1 MLEITAPPPKPDSA
15 SAAKRQ
21 LLMTSVFAA
30 TPGIN
35 RTQSDKDAK
44 ALLVR
49 RLSLMRCRD
58 LSPFSIVEKAGFRTF
73 LLQTGVVGNADDI
86 PKADALA
93 RGGLDSVYDTT
104 LAVVKQLIDD
114 TANAAI
120 VAMTTDMWTDNY
132 RRRSYAAFT
141 LHFCN
146 DDYEMKSM
154 TLKTALFE
162 GAHTGENIK
171 QEMEQ
176 TATEF
181 GIQPKKII
189 YVTDNGS
196 NIVKACRLAK
206 VERLGCIAHG
216 LHNLITVDGIAKTP
230 EIKAVVE
237 IAKDIVKTFIYKSS
251 LLDDEGSNMVQEQ
264 LVIKYLGDDEDVDV
278 KSVDYGDESSG
289 DFGDQPA
296 DVSATVQQH
305 TTALKRDCPTRWNS
319 LLDMLKSLLQNRE
332 LVERCLT
339 RLRQFEKIPSLQEWE
354 TVKELVEFLNVFKTA
369 TELLSGSHYTTSS
382 IALLLRAEIVSALKA
397 ADSDSTVLTEFKRNM
412 RAKLDYRFPVT
423 EIHVCAAMLDPAQ
436 RHLTIVQEYLNEHE
450 ITGVQFLSDM
460 LDKYG
465 CTTPADTARANSA
478 AGNLPSCSGEP
489 SWKKAKNDLL
499 AKHLSASSSA
509 DRELQQ
515 YRCLSMTSDDV
526 LHWWKMQTDTFPR
539 LSVLAKGI
547 LAIPATSAPSERV
560 FSIAGLTIQARRS
573 RLAPAKVN
581 RTVFVHDN
589 AHLLTDIDK

>member
-1 MLEITAPPPKPDSA
+1 MLDITAPPPKPDSTNA
-15 SAAKRQ
+15 SKRQ
-21 LLMTSVFAA
+21 LLMTSVFSAN
-30 TPGIN
+30 PGTTRMQN
-35 RTQSDKDAK
+35 EKDAK

-49 RLSLMRCRD
+49 RLSLMCCRD
-58 LSPFSIVEKAGFRTF
+58 LISFGAVEKAGFRTF
-73 LLQTGVVGNADDI
+73 LLQTGLVGNVDDI
-86 PKADALA
+86 PKADALS

-104 LAVVKQLIDD
+104 LAAVKKLIND
-114 TANAAI
+114 TANSAV

-154 TLKTALFE
+154 TLKTVLFE

-171 QEMEQ
+171 QEMDQ

-181 GIQPKKII
+181 GIQSKKII

-216 LHNLITVDGIAKTP
+216 LHNLIKVDGIAQTP
-230 EIKAVVE
+230 EIKAVVD
-237 IAKDIVKTFIYKSS
+237 IAKDVVTTFIYKSS
-251 LLDDEGSNMVQEQ
+251 LLDDEGKAMVQEQ
-264 LVIKYLGDDEDVDV
+264 LVIKFLGDDEDVEV
-278 KSVDYGDESSG
+278 ESVEYGEDSSDG
-289 DFGDQPA
+289 FSDQPV
-296 DVSATVQQH
+296 DVPATMQQH
-305 TTALKRDCPTRWNS
+305 TTMLKRDCPTRWNS
-319 LLDMLKSLLQNRE
+319 LLDMLNSLLQNRE

-339 RLRQFEKIPSLQEWE
+339 RLRQFEKIPSLQQWE
-354 TVKELVEFLNVFKTA
+354 TNKELVEFLQVFKTA

-397 ADSDSTVLTEFKRNM
+397 SDSDGNVLKEFKRNM
-412 RAKLDYRFPVT
+412 QAKLDYRFPVT

-436 RHLTIVQEYLNEHE
+436 RNLAVVQEYLNEHE
-450 ITGVQFLSDM
+450 LTGVQFLSNM
-460 LDKYG
+460 LEKYG
-465 CTTPADTARANSA
+465 CATPGSPADTANSA
-478 AGNLPSCSGEP
+478 AGNLRSCSGEP
-489 SWKKAKNDLL
+489 AWKKAKNDLL

-515 YRCLSMTSDDV
+515 YRCMSVSSDDV

-539 LSVLAKGI
+539 LSVLARGI

-560 FSIAGLTIQARRS
+560 FSIAGLTIQAKRS

-581 RTVFVHDN
+581 RIVFVHDN
-589 AHLLTDIDK
+589 AHFLTDE